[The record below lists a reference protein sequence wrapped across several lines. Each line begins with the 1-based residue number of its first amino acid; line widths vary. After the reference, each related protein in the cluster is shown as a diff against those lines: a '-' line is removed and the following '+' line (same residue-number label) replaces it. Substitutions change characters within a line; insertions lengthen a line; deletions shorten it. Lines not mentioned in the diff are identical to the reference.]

1 LLFFKEKEGIMETI
15 AAIST
20 APGLGGIGIIR
31 ITGNKAFE
39 ILLKMFKS
47 TKVKKMEDIV
57 PNTII
62 YGKIYDDSRMVDEVL
77 VSFFKSP
84 NSYTKEDLVEINTH
98 GGSIVMKEILN
109 LVLKKG
115 AMLAEP
121 GEFTKRAFLNGRID
135 LTQVE
140 SIATILNAKS
150 EEELRIS
157 GELLQGKLYNKVVNI
172 KEKLMDI
179 LMHLEVNIDYPEY
192 DTDEKETEEIVST
205 VTDILKDLKRF
216 EATFDVGSKIK
227 DGIKVSII
235 GRPNAGKSSLL
246 NNLLNKERAIVT
258 EIEGTTRDSIEE
270 DLNINGINIKIID
283 TAGIRETDEKVE
295 KIGIERAIT
304 IAEKSDLIIAIFDIS
319 KPFNEND
326 RKIMDIISKKESL
339 ILLNK
344 YDLVK
349 DIDLPEEIKNTG
361 KEYIY
366 TSMLEKKGTEDV
378 IEWIIKKTESL
389 KINKNND
396 IIIIHERQKKV
407 ITDVIKMI
415 EQILKDLEIIPIDM
429 VSENIR
435 DVINKINELTGEN
448 VKEEVLN
455 EIFKNFCLGK

>member
-1 LLFFKEKEGIMETI
+1 METI

-31 ITGNKAFE
+31 ITGDKAFE
-39 ILLKMFKS
+39 ILLKIFKS
-47 TKVKKMEDIV
+47 TKVKKIEDIV

-135 LTQVE
+135 LTQVA

-326 RKIMDIISKKESL
+326 RKILDIISKKESL

-349 DIDLPEEIKNTG
+349 DIELPEEIKNTG

-378 IEWIIKKTESL
+378 IEWITKKTESL

-407 ITDVIKMI
+407 ITDVIEMI

>member
-1 LLFFKEKEGIMETI
+1 METI

-31 ITGNKAFE
+31 ITGDKAFE
-39 ILLKMFKS
+39 ILLKIFKN
-47 TKVKKMEDIV
+47 TKVKKIEDIL

-77 VSFFKSP
+77 VSFFKAP

-172 KEKLMDI
+172 KERLMDI

-205 VTDILKDLKRF
+205 ITDILKDLKRF

-326 RKIMDIISKKESL
+326 MKILDIISKKESL

-361 KEYIY
+361 KKYIY

-378 IEWIIKKTESL
+378 IEWITKKTESL

-407 ITDVIKMI
+407 ITDVIEMI

>member
-1 LLFFKEKEGIMETI
+1 METI

-31 ITGNKAFE
+31 ITGDKAFE

-326 RKIMDIISKKESL
+326 MKILDIISKKESL

-378 IEWIIKKTESL
+378 IEWITKKTESL

-407 ITDVIKMI
+407 ITDVIEMI

>member
-1 LLFFKEKEGIMETI
+1 METI

-31 ITGNKAFE
+31 ITGDKAFE
-39 ILLKMFKS
+39 ILLKIFKS

-319 KPFNEND
+319 KPLNEND
-326 RKIMDIISKKESL
+326 RKILDIISKKESL

-378 IEWIIKKTESL
+378 IEWITKKTESL

-407 ITDVIKMI
+407 ITDVIEMI

>member
-1 LLFFKEKEGIMETI
+1 METI

-31 ITGNKAFE
+31 ITGDKAFE
-39 ILLKMFKS
+39 ILLKIFKN
-47 TKVKKMEDIV
+47 TKVKKIEDIL

-205 VTDILKDLKRF
+205 ITDILKDLKRF

-407 ITDVIKMI
+407 ITDVIEMI

>member
-1 LLFFKEKEGIMETI
+1 METI

-31 ITGNKAFE
+31 ITGDKAFE

-115 AMLAEP
+115 AMMAEP

-326 RKIMDIISKKESL
+326 RKILDIISKKESL

-349 DIDLPEEIKNTG
+349 DIELPEEIKNTG

-378 IEWIIKKTESL
+378 IEWITKKTESL

-407 ITDVIKMI
+407 ITDVIEMI

>member
-1 LLFFKEKEGIMETI
+1 METI

-31 ITGNKAFE
+31 ITGDKAFE

-172 KEKLMDI
+172 KERLIDI

-205 VTDILKDLKRF
+205 ITDILKDLKRF

-378 IEWIIKKTESL
+378 IEWITKKTESL

-407 ITDVIKMI
+407 ITDVIEMI

>member
-1 LLFFKEKEGIMETI
+1 METI

-31 ITGNKAFE
+31 ITGDKAFE
-39 ILLKMFKS
+39 ILLKIFKS
-47 TKVKKMEDIV
+47 TKVKKIEDIV

-62 YGKIYDDSRMVDEVL
+62 YGKIYNDSRMVDEVL

-205 VTDILKDLKRF
+205 ITDILKDLKRF

-326 RKIMDIISKKESL
+326 RKILDIISKKESL

-349 DIDLPEEIKNTG
+349 DIELPEEIKNTG

-378 IEWIIKKTESL
+378 IEWITKKTESL

-407 ITDVIKMI
+407 ITDVIEMI

>member
-1 LLFFKEKEGIMETI
+1 METI

-31 ITGNKAFE
+31 ITGDKAFE

-47 TKVKKMEDIV
+47 TKVKKIEDIV

-205 VTDILKDLKRF
+205 VTEILKDLKRF

-326 RKIMDIISKKESL
+326 RKILDIISKKESL

-349 DIDLPEEIKNTG
+349 NIDLPEEIKNTG

-378 IEWIIKKTESL
+378 IEWITKKTESL

-407 ITDVIKMI
+407 ITDVIEMI
-415 EQILKDLEIIPIDM
+415 EKILKDLEIIPIDM

>member
-1 LLFFKEKEGIMETI
+1 METI

-31 ITGNKAFE
+31 ITGDKAFE
-39 ILLKMFKS
+39 ILLKIFKN
-47 TKVKKMEDIV
+47 TKVKKIEDIV

-62 YGKIYDDSRMVDEVL
+62 YGKIYNDSRMVDEVL

-326 RKIMDIISKKESL
+326 RKILDIISKKESL

-378 IEWIIKKTESL
+378 IEWITKKTESL

-407 ITDVIKMI
+407 ITDVIEMI

>member
-1 LLFFKEKEGIMETI
+1 METI

-31 ITGNKAFE
+31 ITGDKAFE

-47 TKVKKMEDIV
+47 TKVKKIEDIV

-62 YGKIYDDSRMVDEVL
+62 YGKIYDESRMVDEVL

-326 RKIMDIISKKESL
+326 RKILDIISKKESL

-349 DIDLPEEIKNTG
+349 DIELPEEIKNTG
-361 KEYIY
+361 KEYVY

-378 IEWIIKKTESL
+378 IEWITKKTESL

-407 ITDVIKMI
+407 ITDVIEMI

>member
-1 LLFFKEKEGIMETI
+1 METI

-31 ITGNKAFE
+31 ITGDKAFE
-39 ILLKMFKS
+39 ILLKIFKN
-47 TKVKKMEDIV
+47 TKVKKIEDIL

-62 YGKIYDDSRMVDEVL
+62 YGKIYDDSRIVDEVL

-205 VTDILKDLKRF
+205 VIDILKDLKRF

-319 KPFNEND
+319 KPLNEND
-326 RKIMDIISKKESL
+326 RKILDIISKKESL

-349 DIDLPEEIKNTG
+349 DIELPEEIKNTG

-378 IEWIIKKTESL
+378 IEWITKKTESL

-407 ITDVIKMI
+407 ITDVIEMI

>member
-1 LLFFKEKEGIMETI
+1 METV

-31 ITGNKAFE
+31 ITGDKAFE

-47 TKVKKMEDIV
+47 TKVKKIEDIV

-192 DTDEKETEEIVST
+192 DTDEKGTEEIVST

-326 RKIMDIISKKESL
+326 RKILDIISKKESL

-378 IEWIIKKTESL
+378 IEWITKKTESL

-407 ITDVIKMI
+407 ITDVIEMI

>member
-1 LLFFKEKEGIMETI
+1 METI

-31 ITGNKAFE
+31 ITGDKAFE

-295 KIGIERAIT
+295 RIGIERAIT

-326 RKIMDIISKKESL
+326 RKILDIISKKESL

-349 DIDLPEEIKNTG
+349 DIELPEEIKNTG

-378 IEWIIKKTESL
+378 IEWITKKTESL

-407 ITDVIKMI
+407 ITDVIEMI

>member
-1 LLFFKEKEGIMETI
+1 METI

-31 ITGNKAFE
+31 ITGDRAFNV
-39 ILLKMFKS
+39 LLKIFKS
-47 TKVKKMEDIV
+47 KKVKKIEDIV

-62 YGKIYDDSRMVDEVL
+62 YGKIYEENRMIDEVL

-172 KEKLMDI
+172 KERLMDI

-205 VTDILKDLKRF
+205 ITDILKDLKRF

-326 RKIMDIISKKESL
+326 MKILDIISKKESL

-361 KEYIY
+361 KKYIY

-378 IEWIIKKTESL
+378 IEWITKKTESL

-407 ITDVIKMI
+407 ITDVIEMI

>member
-1 LLFFKEKEGIMETI
+1 METI

-31 ITGNKAFE
+31 ITGDKAFE

-47 TKVKKMEDIV
+47 TKVKKIEDIV

-157 GELLQGKLYNKVVNI
+157 GELLQGKLYNKIVNI

-326 RKIMDIISKKESL
+326 RKILDIISKKESL

-349 DIDLPEEIKNTG
+349 DIELPEEIKNTG

-378 IEWIIKKTESL
+378 IEWITKKTESL

-407 ITDVIKMI
+407 ITDVIEMI

>member
-1 LLFFKEKEGIMETI
+1 METI

-31 ITGNKAFE
+31 ITGDKAFE

-295 KIGIERAIT
+295 RIGIERAIT

-378 IEWIIKKTESL
+378 IEWITKKTESL

>member
-1 LLFFKEKEGIMETI
+1 METI

-31 ITGNKAFE
+31 ITGDKAFE

-192 DTDEKETEEIVST
+192 DIDEKETEEIVST

-378 IEWIIKKTESL
+378 IEWITKKTESL

>member
-1 LLFFKEKEGIMETI
+1 METI

-31 ITGNKAFE
+31 ITGDKAFE
-39 ILLKMFKS
+39 ILLKIFKN
-47 TKVKKMEDIV
+47 TKVKKIEDIV

-172 KEKLMDI
+172 KERLMDI

-205 VTDILKDLKRF
+205 ITDILKDLKRF

-326 RKIMDIISKKESL
+326 RKILDIISKKESL

-349 DIDLPEEIKNTG
+349 DIELPEEINNTG
-361 KEYIY
+361 KEHVY

-378 IEWIIKKTESL
+378 IEWITKKTESL

-407 ITDVIKMI
+407 ITDVIEMI

>member
-1 LLFFKEKEGIMETI
+1 
-15 AAIST
+15 
-20 APGLGGIGIIR
+20 
-31 ITGNKAFE
+31 
-39 ILLKMFKS
+39 
-47 TKVKKMEDIV
+47 
-57 PNTII
+57 
-62 YGKIYDDSRMVDEVL
+62 
-77 VSFFKSP
+77 
-84 NSYTKEDLVEINTH
+84 
-98 GGSIVMKEILN
+98 MKEILN

-227 DGIKVSII
+227 DGIKISII

-295 KIGIERAIT
+295 RIGIERAIT

-378 IEWIIKKTESL
+378 IEWITKKTESL

-407 ITDVIKMI
+407 ITDVIEMI

>member
-1 LLFFKEKEGIMETI
+1 METI

-31 ITGNKAFE
+31 ITGDKAFE

-192 DTDEKETEEIVST
+192 DTDEKGTEEIVST
-205 VTDILKDLKRF
+205 ITDILKDLKRF

-407 ITDVIKMI
+407 ITDVIEMI

>member
-1 LLFFKEKEGIMETI
+1 METI

-295 KIGIERAIT
+295 RIGIERAIT

-326 RKIMDIISKKESL
+326 RKILDIISKKESL

-378 IEWIIKKTESL
+378 IEWITKKTESL

-407 ITDVIKMI
+407 ITDVIEMI

>member
-1 LLFFKEKEGIMETI
+1 METI

-192 DTDEKETEEIVST
+192 DTDEKETEEIVYT

-326 RKIMDIISKKESL
+326 RKILDIISKKESL

-349 DIDLPEEIKNTG
+349 DIELPEEIKNTG

-378 IEWIIKKTESL
+378 IEWITKKTESL

-407 ITDVIKMI
+407 ITDVIEMI

>member
-1 LLFFKEKEGIMETI
+1 M
-15 AAIST
+15 
-20 APGLGGIGIIR
+20 APFAL
-31 ITGNKAFE
+31 NP
-39 ILLKMFKS
+39 ILL
-47 TKVKKMEDIV
+47 
-57 PNTII
+57 
-62 YGKIYDDSRMVDEVL
+62 
-77 VSFFKSP
+77 
-84 NSYTKEDLVEINTH
+84 
-98 GGSIVMKEILN
+98 
-109 LVLKKG
+109 
-115 AMLAEP
+115 
-121 GEFTKRAFLNGRID
+121 
-135 LTQVE
+135 
-140 SIATILNAKS
+140 
-150 EEELRIS
+150 
-157 GELLQGKLYNKVVNI
+157 
-172 KEKLMDI
+172 
-179 LMHLEVNIDYPEY
+179 
-192 DTDEKETEEIVST
+192 
-205 VTDILKDLKRF
+205 
-216 EATFDVGSKIK
+216 K

-326 RKIMDIISKKESL
+326 MKILDIISKKESL

-349 DIDLPEEIKNTG
+349 DIELPEEIKNTR

-378 IEWIIKKTESL
+378 IEWITKKTESL

-407 ITDVIKMI
+407 ITDVIEMI

>member
-1 LLFFKEKEGIMETI
+1 METI

-319 KPFNEND
+319 KPLNEND
-326 RKIMDIISKKESL
+326 RKILDIISKKESL

-378 IEWIIKKTESL
+378 IEWITKKTESL

-407 ITDVIKMI
+407 ITDVIEMI

>member
-1 LLFFKEKEGIMETI
+1 METI

-31 ITGNKAFE
+31 ITGKEAFD
-39 ILLKMFKS
+39 ILLKVFKS
-47 TKVKKMEDIV
+47 RKVKKIEDIV

-62 YGKIYDDSRMVDEVL
+62 YGKIYDNNRMVDEVL

-109 LVLKKG
+109 LVLTNG
-115 AMLAEP
+115 AMLAQP

-150 EEELRIS
+150 EEELKIS
-157 GELLQGKLYNKVVNI
+157 GELLQGKLYNKVVDI
-172 KEKLMDI
+172 KGRLMDI

-192 DTDEKETEEIVST
+192 DTEEKDKEEVIST
-205 VTDILKDLKRF
+205 ITMILEELKKF
-216 EATFDVGSKIK
+216 EATFDVGSKITE
-227 DGIKVSII
+227 GIKVAII

-283 TAGIRETDEKVE
+283 TAGIRETEEKVE
-295 KIGIERAIT
+295 KIGIERAISL
-304 IAEKSDLIIAIFDIS
+304 ADKSDLVIAIFDMS
-319 KPFNEND
+319 KEFNEND
-326 RKIMDIISKKESL
+326 RKIMEIIQKKESL

-344 YDLVK
+344 YDLVEEK
-349 DIDLPEEIKNTG
+349 KVPEEIEKLA
-361 KEYIY
+361 KEFIF

-378 IEWIIKKTESL
+378 ITWITKKTEGL

-407 ITDVIKMI
+407 ITDVIEMI
-415 EQILKDLEIIPIDM
+415 KQVLTDLELIPIDM

>member
-1 LLFFKEKEGIMETI
+1 METI
-15 AAIST
+15 TAIST

-378 IEWIIKKTESL
+378 IEWITKKTEFL

>member
-1 LLFFKEKEGIMETI
+1 METI

-31 ITGNKAFE
+31 ITGDKAFE

-304 IAEKSDLIIAIFDIS
+304 IAEKSDLIISIFDIS
-319 KPFNEND
+319 KPLNEND
-326 RKIMDIISKKESL
+326 RKILDIISKKESL

-349 DIDLPEEIKNTG
+349 DIELPEEIKNTG

-378 IEWIIKKTESL
+378 IEWITKKTESL

-407 ITDVIKMI
+407 ITDVIEMI

>member
-1 LLFFKEKEGIMETI
+1 METI

-31 ITGNKAFE
+31 ITGDKAFE

-115 AMLAEP
+115 AILAEP

-378 IEWIIKKTESL
+378 IEWITKKTESL

>member
-1 LLFFKEKEGIMETI
+1 METI

-47 TKVKKMEDIV
+47 TKVKKMV

-326 RKIMDIISKKESL
+326 RKILDIISKKESL

-349 DIDLPEEIKNTG
+349 DIELPEEIKNTG

-378 IEWIIKKTESL
+378 IEWITKKTESL

-407 ITDVIKMI
+407 ITDVIEMI

>member
-1 LLFFKEKEGIMETI
+1 
-15 AAIST
+15 
-20 APGLGGIGIIR
+20 
-31 ITGNKAFE
+31 
-39 ILLKMFKS
+39 
-47 TKVKKMEDIV
+47 
-57 PNTII
+57 
-62 YGKIYDDSRMVDEVL
+62 MVDEVL

-109 LVLKKG
+109 LVLTNG
-115 AMLAEP
+115 AMLAQP

-150 EEELRIS
+150 EEELKIS
-157 GELLQGKLYNKVVNI
+157 GELLQGKLYNKVVDI
-172 KEKLMDI
+172 KGRLMDI

-192 DTDEKETEEIVST
+192 DTEEKDKEEVIST
-205 VTDILKDLKRF
+205 ITMILEELKKF
-216 EATFDVGSKIK
+216 EATFDVGSKITE
-227 DGIKVSII
+227 GIKVAII

-283 TAGIRETDEKVE
+283 TAGIRETEEKVE
-295 KIGIERAIT
+295 KIGIERAISL
-304 IAEKSDLIIAIFDIS
+304 ADKSDLVIAIFDMS
-319 KPFNEND
+319 KEFNEND
-326 RKIMDIISKKESL
+326 RKIMEIIQKKESL

-344 YDLVK
+344 YDLVEEK
-349 DIDLPEEIKNTG
+349 KVPEEIEKLA
-361 KEYIY
+361 KEFIF

-378 IEWIIKKTESL
+378 ITWITKKTEGL

-407 ITDVIKMI
+407 ITDVIEMI
-415 EQILKDLEIIPIDM
+415 KQVLTDLELIPIDM

>member
-1 LLFFKEKEGIMETI
+1 METI

-31 ITGNKAFE
+31 ITGDKAFE

-47 TKVKKMEDIV
+47 TKVKKIEDIV

-62 YGKIYDDSRMVDEVL
+62 YGKIYDESRMVDEVL

-349 DIDLPEEIKNTG
+349 DIELPEEIKNTG

-378 IEWIIKKTESL
+378 IEWITKKTESL

-407 ITDVIKMI
+407 ITDVIEMI